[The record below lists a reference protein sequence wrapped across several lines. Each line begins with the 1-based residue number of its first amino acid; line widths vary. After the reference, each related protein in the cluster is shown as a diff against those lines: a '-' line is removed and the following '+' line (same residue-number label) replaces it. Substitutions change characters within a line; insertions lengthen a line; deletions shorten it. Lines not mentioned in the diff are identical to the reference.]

1 MSPGT
6 APFIQTQPRLSRF
19 TIRGLLSL
27 PKRLCSPPAA
37 VGKVRSFG
45 LTPIFDVR
53 LEDVLDRKHL
63 PPLSLKDFEEWLL
76 YVEQS
81 VENLY
86 FILWLRE
93 YIAKYDRWIAKVR
106 AREAK
111 NRSHIQHGRG
121 GTHSPAA
128 YRVAWS
134 VTTPYSPALA
144 LFFSRARETFLVP
157 GAPYELSL
165 PPALLDAL
173 AVVSGHPD
181 PAVLAPARA
190 HVEEALRGSLA
201 RCVRAAYSNV
211 GTYRAACGIA
221 AGIFFLLV
229 GTIPPLAVNF
239 TRSQSRWERLV
250 ILPGLW
256 FGLTIFIASL
266 RGICMM
272 IYIFGDFRQLRKFEL
287 VRPPPPTFIPP
298 LEPKSRSP
306 ASVAVPTRP
315 VRALTAPPR
324 IAIRIPTNT
333 PSLSYGT
340 TTTVSISTDT
350 SFTGTGTQTSY
361 TNATSQTHAHT
372 ISISSLKSR
381 GGTSSLVF
389 PHGHGSNI
397 YADSETRSV
406 PAYASDDESFV
417 DDEECEEDGMSTASD
432 HGIYISPAMPSPDTA
447 AEDDPAVVNAAL
459 ALIASEAATGS
470 TGQVQLAGLPAP
482 PAQSAIPSG
491 SSAPSTSAPTGPS
504 TSVPTPA
511 KPSLP
516 APQVPTAPFIPA
528 YPYSDADSVRGRKH
542 SHSRSRSICNK
553 VEDLEAGPT
562 SPSVLL
568 PLGPFDFDAL
578 PILPPPPPPAPPAP
592 PAPVASVTGTR
603 PRAPEIFLD
612 TSDLSGLVDEK
623 AQLTLPSPTTSGFGL
638 GLNTVTAVGTATECS
653 PVSPAHSDD
662 AARLCEKGP
671 ASVDTVAE
679 MRARG
684 RRASWWGHERSHG
697 GRGSNNNSRS
707 HLPFFLRLPRLFSL
721 FHSRHHSHSAS
732 SYNTFSDFYP
742 HTKEHTGQGKA
753 IHLEGLAE
761 GGSRGGS
768 SLSWRT
774 RCALEARVP
783 AFGPVTRV
791 LAPVVARAQWE
802 IVVRAA
808 CLAALLCIVA
818 CGVVVSLPV
827 PSER

>member
-1 MSPGT
+1 MPPGS

-93 YIAKYDRWIAKVR
+93 YTAKYDRWIAKVR

-111 NRSHIQHGRG
+111 NRSHLQHHHHGRG
-121 GTHSPAA
+121 GSHPPAA

-144 LFFSRARETFLVP
+144 LFFSCARETFLVP

-239 TRSQSRWERLV
+239 TRSQNRWERLV

-287 VRPPPPTFIPP
+287 VRPPPPTLFPS

-306 ASVAVPTRP
+306 ASIAAPTRP

-340 TTTVSISTDT
+340 TTSVSISTDT

-417 DDEECEEDGMSTASD
+417 DDDEGEEDGMSTASD

-459 ALIASEAATGS
+459 ALIASEAAGGS
-470 TGQVQLAGLPAP
+470 AGQVQLAGLPAP
-482 PAQSAIPSG
+482 PAQSAIPSVP
-491 SSAPSTSAPTGPS
+491 SAPSTTAPAGPSASAPM
-504 TSVPTPA
+504 PA
-511 KPSLP
+511 RSSLP
-516 APQVPTAPFIPA
+516 ASQIPTAPFIPA

-542 SHSRSRSICNK
+542 SHSRSRPVSNK
-553 VEDLEAGPT
+553 VEDIEAGATP
-562 SPSVLL
+562 PSIQL

-578 PILPPPPPPAPPAP
+578 PILSPPSPALPAPA
-592 PAPVASVTGTR
+592 ASVTGTR
-603 PRAPEIFLD
+603 PRAPDVFLD
-612 TSDLSGLVDEK
+612 TSALSGVVDEK

-653 PVSPAHSDD
+653 PVSPARSDD
-662 AARLCEKGP
+662 AARLCEKG
-671 ASVDTVAE
+671 SGSSGDAE
-679 MRARG
+679 AGMRVRG
-684 RRASWWGHERSHG
+684 RRASWWGHNAHSHG
-697 GRGSNNNSRS
+697 GGGNSNSRS
-707 HLPFFLRLPRLFSL
+707 HLPFFPRLPRVFSL

-732 SYNTFSDFYP
+732 SYNAFSDFYP
-742 HTKEHTGQGKA
+742 HTKEHTGKDKG
-753 IHLEGLAE
+753 IHLESLAE
-761 GGSRGGS
+761 GGMRMGSR
-768 SLSWRT
+768 LSWRT
-774 RCALEARVP
+774 RCTLESRVP

-808 CLAALLCIVA
+808 CLAALLCIIT

-827 PSER
+827 PSES